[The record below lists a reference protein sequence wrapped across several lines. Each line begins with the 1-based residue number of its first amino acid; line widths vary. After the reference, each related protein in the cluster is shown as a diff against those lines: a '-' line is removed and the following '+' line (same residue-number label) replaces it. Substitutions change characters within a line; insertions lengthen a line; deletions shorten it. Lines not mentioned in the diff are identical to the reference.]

1 MRRAYNLTPVSRAAG
16 SLGAGVYAARIQKSA
31 GSGLMLR
38 AALKFSGRVVNRKSC
53 PRRTQSETSFR
64 SSGEPVGRGVCAS
77 HTCWVKNQFFTSSLR
92 LDVNRFFGG
101 VKGVRSVPEKKLQS
115 KNCGTSTA
123 LILKGK
129 SVMFQCSGFPAH
141 RREELWRPR
150 KILQEHAGAA
160 FFKNRRHFSGSY
172 RFQRNK
178 RTLHTLYFL
187 SLSTKLNN
195 TNKNN
200 NLHPTHPRRPWRP
213 IVVFRPF
220 QKTTFGTSNKNNHLA
235 KTPKSPRC

>member
-1 MRRAYNLTPVSRAAG
+1 
-16 SLGAGVYAARIQKSA
+16 VYARRIQKIC
-31 GSGLMLR
+31 R
-38 AALKFSGRVVNRKSC
+38 FRFNAACSIKVFGPCCQQEIV
-53 PRRTQSETSFR
+53 PAAHTRRDQFPKQR
-64 SSGEPVGRGVCAS
+64 GACWRGVCAS

-123 LILKGK
+123 LKLKGK
-129 SVMFQCSGFPAH
+129 SVMFQCSGFLAH
-141 RREELWRPR
+141 RREGLWRPR
-150 KILQEHAGAA
+150 KILQEHADAA

-200 NLHPTHPRRPWRP
+200 NLHTTYPRRPRPP